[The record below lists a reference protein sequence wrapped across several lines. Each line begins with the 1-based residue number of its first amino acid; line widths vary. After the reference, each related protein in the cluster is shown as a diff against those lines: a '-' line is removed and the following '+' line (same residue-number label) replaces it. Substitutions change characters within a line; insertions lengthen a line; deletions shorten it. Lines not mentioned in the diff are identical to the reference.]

1 MGISINCFSIDK
13 GTKSP
18 KKAQDHSS
26 EPSTSGKSSKPSI
39 PPSIQDENDLRQV
52 FDRYDTNGDGKISS
66 SELESM
72 LRSLGNVVGS
82 TTEEAESM
90 MKVADLDGDGYI
102 SLEEFI
108 SVNRTGVDSSS
119 FVEDLRSAF
128 TIFDLDGNGL
138 ISSKELQ
145 HVLRGM
151 GERISLDDCE
161 KMIKGVDQNGD
172 GAVNF
177 EEFIRMMT
185 RSLN

>member
-1 MGISINCFSIDK
+1 
-13 GTKSP
+13 
-18 KKAQDHSS
+18 
-26 EPSTSGKSSKPSI
+26 
-39 PPSIQDENDLRQV
+39 
-52 FDRYDTNGDGKISS
+52 
-66 SELESM
+66 M

-172 GAVNF
+172 GAVHF